1 MKSLLAGVRNRRS
14 LRFDDKFQIPNNES
28 QLSTTSEQELSNCTI
43 KTTNES
49 LRDKENEDKV
59 SEEQEDNLLNKSCP
73 LVDLKYI
80 DDSSDT
86 SSMNQEPDD
95 DSLEHQPTNER
106 HKSTETNLKLVQ
118 NCK

>member
-14 LRFDDKFQIPNNES
+14 LRFDDKFQIQNNES
-28 QLSTTSEQELSNCTI
+28 QLSTTSEHESLNCTI

-49 LRDKENEDKV
+49 LRDKEHENKV
-59 SEEQEDNLLNKSCP
+59 SEEQEDNLLNKTCP

-86 SSMNQEPDD
+86 SSMNQDPED
-95 DSLEHQPTNER
+95 DSIEQQTNEK
-106 HKSTETNLKLVQ
+106 HKSTETNLKLIQ

>member
-14 LRFDDKFQIPNNES
+14 LRFDDKFQISNNES
-28 QLSTTSEQELSNCTI
+28 QLTTTSEQELSNCTI

-49 LRDKENEDKV
+49 LRDKEFEDNKV
-59 SEEQEDNLLNKSCP
+59 SEEQEDNLLSKPCP

-95 DSLEHQPTNER
+95 DPIEQSTSEK
-106 HKSTETNLKLVQ
+106 HKSTETNLKLIQ